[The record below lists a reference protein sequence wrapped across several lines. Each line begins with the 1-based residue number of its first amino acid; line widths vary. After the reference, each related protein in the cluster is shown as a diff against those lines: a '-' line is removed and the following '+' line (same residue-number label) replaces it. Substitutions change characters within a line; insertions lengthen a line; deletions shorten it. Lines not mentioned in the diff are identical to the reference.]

1 MDNNLKSIKDLPKR
15 KRTRLPEFD
24 YSSNGIYFVTICT
37 QNRRKILSEI
47 FVGQGLGPAEIRLLK
62 YGQIA
67 EKQIFAFEERF
78 DNVKIENHVIMP
90 DHIHLLVN
98 IKNFAAE
105 PCPCPTLSD
114 VVCAFK
120 SLTTRECK
128 QKHKIEKLFQTS
140 FYEHIIRNEQDF
152 KETFEY
158 IERNPY
164 RWIEENTTPRI

>member
-1 MDNNLKSIKDLPKR
+1 M
-15 KRTRLPEFD
+15 
-24 YSSNGIYFVTICT
+24 
-37 QNRRKILSEI
+37 
-47 FVGQGLGPAEIRLLK
+47 
-62 YGQIA
+62 
-67 EKQIFAFEERF
+67 
-78 DNVKIENHVIMP
+78 IMP

-98 IKNFAAE
+98 IKNFAAGAS
-105 PCPCPTLSD
+105 PCPTLSD

-152 KETFEY
+152 KETWEY

-164 RWIEENTTPRI
+164 RWIEKNTTPRI